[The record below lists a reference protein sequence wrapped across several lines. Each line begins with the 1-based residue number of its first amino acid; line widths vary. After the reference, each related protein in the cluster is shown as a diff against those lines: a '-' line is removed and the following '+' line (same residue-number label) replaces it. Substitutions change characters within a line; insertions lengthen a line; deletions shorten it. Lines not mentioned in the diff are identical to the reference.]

1 MPDPSTRDGGARR
14 RVPLGAALAALFT
27 FAASLVASRPA
38 PLAAQS
44 VVGSLDAGEVGVRY
58 GDSATISSLALTPA
72 LRVELPRATLNASG
86 TYSVSG
92 SGDWSAQG
100 ALSASLFT
108 GRLGPLRPE
117 IAGDAGGST
126 HADGVRTGQLSAT
139 LRLHLMRGTW
149 GAWAGGGGGGAW
161 DGEASHQLAIGDVG
175 AWARWRAATFVAT
188 ATPTHVSGGG
198 DYTDAQLSVRWV
210 NDRVELGGSLGAR
223 AGRALALG
231 DGGRRAW
238 GSGSATLWFGE
249 HLALVGAAGSYPV
262 DLAQGFPGGRYA
274 TLALRLASR
283 RPHPGAAARR
293 GDARR
298 GVDGGASAAGVDRF
312 ALADASGGGRERV
325 VRVHAPRAARV
336 EVAGDFTD
344 WRPVALAPAGHGW
357 WTATLPIAPGT
368 HQVNLRLDGSR
379 WVAPPGL
386 TVITDEFGGSFGLL
400 TVSAS
405 PAPAM

>member
-1 MPDPSTRDGGARR
+1 MPHPVSRAGGARR
-14 RVPLGAALAALFT
+14 RVPLGAALAPLFALAAPLVVFLPLP
-27 FAASLVASRPA
+27 ASLP
-38 PLAAQS
+38 AQS

-58 GDSATISSLALTPA
+58 GDSATIASLALTPA

-92 SGDWSAQG
+92 AGDWSAQG

-108 GRLGPLRPE
+108 APLGPLRPE
-117 IAGDAGGST
+117 VAGDAGGST
-126 HADGVRTGQLSAT
+126 HADGLRTGQLSAA
-139 LRLHLMRGTW
+139 LRLHLMRRAW
-149 GAWAGGGGGGAW
+149 GAWVGGGAGGAW

-175 AWARWRAATFVAT
+175 AWTRWRAITVVAS
-188 ATPTHVSGGG
+188 AMPTHVSGGG
-198 DYTDAQLSVRWV
+198 DYTDGQLSLRWT

-223 AGRALALG
+223 AGRALVIG

-238 GSGSATLWFGE
+238 GSGSATLWLGE
-249 HLALVGAAGSYPV
+249 HVALVGAAGSYPV

-274 TLALRLASR
+274 TVALRIASR
-283 RPHPGAAARR
+283 RPHARAALRRDGARP
-293 GDARR
+293 D
-298 GVDGGASAAGVDRF
+298 VDGGAPAAGVDSF
-312 ALADASGGGRERV
+312 ALGDAPGGDRV
-325 VRVHAPRAARV
+325 VRVHAPHAARV
-336 EVAGDFTD
+336 EIAGDFTD

-357 WTATLPIAPGT
+357 WTATLRVAPGT

-400 TVSAS
+400 TVAAP
-405 PAPAM
+405 PAPEM